1 MIKLVFCLR
10 RRPELS
16 REEFQRY
23 WHETHA
29 PLVKR
34 HAETLGIRRYV
45 QVHSL
50 PHERQTGLQA
60 SRGGPEEYDGVAELW
75 YDSLEALMA
84 ARSEATVAAG
94 RELLEDERK
103 FIDLPN
109 SPLWWA
115 EEREVVGEP
124 PAPRLVAGASGSN
137 RRPST

>member
-1 MIKLVFCLR
+1 MTSEKPMIKLDFCLK

-23 WHETHA
+23 WYENHA
-29 PLVKR
+29 PLVKS

-50 PHERQTGLQA
+50 PHEVSAPIQR
-60 SRGGPEEYDGVAELW
+60 SRGVLEEYDGVAELW
-75 YDSLEALMA
+75 YDSLAALAA
-84 ARSEATVAAG
+84 ARSDATVAAG

-103 FIDLPN
+103 FIDLAN

-115 EEREVVGEP
+115 EEKPVVE
-124 PAPRLVAGASGSN
+124 
-137 RRPST
+137 